1 MGRTLKI
8 ILREQA
14 TGRDATPW
22 LESYRERFGKAAKE
36 AAQEIKGLPLKGAD
50 KVRAI
55 NRLISEKLKKP
66 D

>member
-22 LESYRERFGKAAKE
+22 LELYRERFGKAARE
-36 AAQEIKGLPLKGAD
+36 AAQELKDSPLKSTE

-55 NRLISEKLKKP
+55 NRLISEKLKNK